1 MQDKAKLVREV
12 GNWVSGER
20 FWNREKEIWDL
31 KELLGEGANILIA
44 APRRV
49 GKTSVMRKLC
59 EELEQGNYRCLF
71 LDLQRSQSGEDA
83 IVELGVATRPHQTL
97 WDRAK
102 ELVRDKAERLESLG
116 TEEFKLTF
124 REHLKQDWQAKGERL
139 FDALAGGDEDRP
151 VVIFMDE
158 LPILVNRL
166 LKGDEY
172 TITPERRKLTDEFL
186 SFLRAQTIKHRSK
199 IRLVVAGSIGLEPV
213 LRQAGLS
220 ATINT
225 FTPFELR
232 PWDEETAVGCLE
244 ALANNYSVVLLEG
257 AARRMVEKLGSCIPH
272 HVQMFF
278 NHIYNDTKRR
288 VQQEVSLEDVER
300 VYKHSMLSTRGHA
313 ELSHMEERLKLVLG
327 QRDLPLT
334 LDLLTEAAVV
344 GILTP
349 GASMTLARDSA
360 VIAEPGAPAEKP
372 QDVLRRVVDL
382 LKHDGYLV
390 DNDAGALV
398 FGSLLLRD
406 WWKGRFASE
415 YTPAA
420 ARGEP

>member
-1 MQDKAKLVREV
+1 MQGKAKLVREV

-20 FWNREKEIWDL
+20 FWNREQEVWDL

-49 GKTSVMRKLC
+49 GKTSLMRKLS
-59 EELEQGNYRCLF
+59 EELEQGNYKCLF

-124 REHLKQDWQAKGERL
+124 REHLKQNWQAKGERL
-139 FDALAGGDEDRP
+139 FDALADADKP

-166 LKGDEY
+166 LKGDDY
-172 TITPERRKLTDEFL
+172 DITPERRKLTDEFL

-232 PWDEETAVGCLE
+232 PWDDETAAGCLE
-244 ALANNYSVVLLEG
+244 ALANNYSVALLDG

-278 NHIYNDTKRR
+278 NHVYNDTKRR
-288 VQQEVSLEDVER
+288 GQQEVSLEDVER
-300 VYKHSMLSTRGHA
+300 VYQHSMLSTRGHA

-327 QRDLPLT
+327 QKDLPLT

-344 GILTP
+344 GILTS
-349 GASMTLARDSA
+349 GAAMTFARDSA
-360 VIAEPGAPAEKP
+360 AIVEPVVSGDKP
-372 QDVLRRVVDL
+372 EDVLRRVMDV

-390 DNDAGALV
+390 DNDAGAFV
-398 FGSLLLRD
+398 FASLLLRD
-406 WWKGRFASE
+406 WWKGRFASQF
-415 YTPAA
+415 TPAA
-420 ARGEP
+420 ARGAP

>member
-1 MQDKAKLVREV
+1 MDDKPKLVREV
-12 GNWVSGER
+12 GNWVSGDR
-20 FWNREKEIWDL
+20 FWNRDQELWDL
-31 KELLGEGANILIA
+31 KELLSEGANVLIA

-59 EELEQGNYRCLF
+59 EELERGSYRCLF

-102 ELVRDKAERLESLG
+102 ELVRDGAGQLESLG
-116 TEEFKLTF
+116 TDELKLTF
-124 REHLKQDWQAKGERL
+124 REHLKHNWQAKGERL
-139 FDALAGGDEDRP
+139 FDALAGADKP

-166 LKGDEY
+166 LKADEY
-172 TITPERRKLTDEFL
+172 VITPERRKLTDEFL

-232 PWDEETAVGCLE
+232 PWDDETAMGCLE
-244 ALANNYSVVLLEG
+244 ALANNYGVVLLEG
-257 AARRMVEKLGSCIPH
+257 AARRMVEKLGACIPH

-278 NHIYNDTKRR
+278 NHVYNDVKRR
-288 VQQEVSLEDVER
+288 NHHEVSPDDVDR
-300 VYKHSMLSTRGHA
+300 VYGHSMLSTRGHA

-327 QRDLPLT
+327 ERDLPLT
-334 LDLLTEAAVV
+334 LDLLTEAAVAGV
-344 GILTP
+344 LTP
-349 GASMTLARDSA
+349 AAAIALARDSA
-360 VIAEPGAPAEKP
+360 ALAEPGTPREKTE
-372 QDVLRRVVDL
+372 DVLRRIIDVL
-382 LKHDGYLV
+382 RHDGYLM

-398 FGSLLLRD
+398 FASRLLRD
-406 WWKGRFASE
+406 WWHGRFASQ
-415 YTPAA
+415 YTRAEE
-420 ARGEP
+420 RGRS

>member
-1 MQDKAKLVREV
+1 MQSKAKLVREV

-31 KELLGEGANILIA
+31 KELLGEGANVLIA

-116 TEEFKLTF
+116 TEDFKLTF

-139 FDALAGGDEDRP
+139 FDALAGGDEDKP

-232 PWDEETAVGCLE
+232 PWDEETAVGCLD

-278 NHIYNDTKRR
+278 NHVYNDTKRR
-288 VQQEVSLEDVER
+288 AQQEVSLEDVER

-344 GILTP
+344 GVLTP
-349 GASMTLARDSA
+349 GASMALARDSA
-360 VIAEPGAPAEKP
+360 AIAEPGGLGEKP
-372 QDVLRRVVDL
+372 QDVLRRVVDV

-420 ARGEP
+420 ARGAP

>member
-1 MQDKAKLVREV
+1 MQGKAKLVREV

-31 KELLGEGANILIA
+31 KELLGEGANVLIA

-71 LDLQRSQSGEDA
+71 LDLQRSQSGEDV

-172 TITPERRKLTDEFL
+172 IITPERRKLTDEFL

-244 ALANNYSVVLLEG
+244 ALANNYSVVLIEG

-278 NHIYNDTKRR
+278 NHVYNDTKRR
-288 VQQEVSLEDVER
+288 AQQEVSLEDVER

-344 GILTP
+344 GVLTP

-360 VIAEPGAPAEKP
+360 MIAEPGAPAEKP
-372 QDVLRRVVDL
+372 QDVLRRVVDV

>member
-12 GNWVSGER
+12 GNWVSGDR
-20 FWNREKEIWDL
+20 FWNRERELWDL
-31 KELLGEGANILIA
+31 KELLDEGANVLIA

-49 GKTSVMRKLC
+49 GKTSVMRKLH
-59 EELEQGNYRCLF
+59 EELERGSYRCLF

-102 ELVRDKAERLESLG
+102 ELVRDKAERIESLG

-139 FDALAGGDEDRP
+139 FEALAGADKP
-151 VVIFMDE
+151 VVVFMDE

-186 SFLRAQTIKHRSK
+186 SFLRAQTIKHHSK

-225 FTPFELR
+225 FNPFELR
-232 PWDEETAVGCLE
+232 PWDHETAMGCLE

-278 NHIYNDTKRR
+278 NHVYNDTKRR
-288 VQQEVSLEDVER
+288 AQQEVSLEDVER

-327 QRDLPLT
+327 ERDLPLT

-344 GILTP
+344 GVLTP
-349 GASMTLARDSA
+349 GASMTLARESA
-360 VIAEPGAPAEKP
+360 AIAEPGPSGEKP
-372 QDVLRRVVDL
+372 RDVLRRIMDV

-390 DNDAGALV
+390 DNDAGAFV
-398 FGSLLLRD
+398 FASFLLRD
-406 WWKGRFASE
+406 WWKGRFASQFA
-415 YTPAA
+415 PAA
-420 ARGEP
+420 ERGAP

>member
-1 MQDKAKLVREV
+1 MQVKAKLVREV
-12 GNWVSGER
+12 GNWVSGDR
-20 FWNREKEIWDL
+20 FWNREQEVWDL
-31 KELLGEGANILIA
+31 KELLGEGANVLIA

-49 GKTSVMRKLC
+49 GKTSLMRKLC
-59 EELEQGNYRCLF
+59 EELEKGDYRCLF

-83 IVELGVATRPHQTL
+83 VVELGVATRPHQTL

-102 ELVRDKAERLESLG
+102 ELVRDKAERIESLG

-124 REHLKQDWQAKGERL
+124 REHLKQNWQAKGERL
-139 FDALAGGDEDRP
+139 FDALAGDDKP
-151 VVIFMDE
+151 VVVFMDE

-166 LKGDEY
+166 LKADEY

-220 ATINT
+220 ATVNT
-225 FTPFELR
+225 FTPYELR
-232 PWDEETAVGCLE
+232 PWDEETAMGCLE
-244 ALANNYSVVLLEG
+244 ALANNYSVVLREG

-278 NHIYNDTKRR
+278 NHVYNDTKRR
-288 VQQEVSLEDVER
+288 AQNEVSLEDVDR
-300 VYKHSMLSTRGHA
+300 VYMHSMLSTRGHA

-344 GILTP
+344 GVLTP
-349 GASMTLARDSA
+349 GASMALARDNA
-360 VIAEPGAPAEKP
+360 AAAEPGASGEKP
-372 QDVLRRVVDL
+372 QDVLRRVMDV

-390 DNDAGALV
+390 DNDAGAFV
-398 FGSLLLRD
+398 FASLLLRD
-406 WWKGRFASE
+406 WWKGRFAAQF
-415 YTPAA
+415 TPAA
-420 ARGEP
+420 ARGMP

>member
-1 MQDKAKLVREV
+1 M
-12 GNWVSGER
+12 GNWVSGDR
-20 FWNREKEIWDL
+20 FWNREQEVWAL
-31 KELLGEGANILIA
+31 KELLDEGANVLIA

-49 GKTSVMRKLC
+49 GKTSLMRKLC
-59 EELEQGNYRCLF
+59 EELEQGNHKCLF
-71 LDLQRSQSGEDA
+71 FDLQRSQSGEDA

-97 WDRAK
+97 WDRAT
-102 ELVRDKAERLESLG
+102 ELVRDRAERIESLG

-124 REHLKQDWQAKGERL
+124 REHLKQNWQAKGERL
-139 FDALAGGDEDRP
+139 FDALSVGDEDKP

-172 TITPERRKLTDEFL
+172 TITPERRKLTDELL

-232 PWDEETAVGCLE
+232 PWDDETAIGCLE

-257 AARRMVEKLGSCIPH
+257 AARSMVDKLGSCIPH

-278 NHIYNDTKRR
+278 NHVYNDVKRR
-288 VQQEVSLEDVER
+288 GQQEVSPEDVER
-300 VYKHSMLSTRGHA
+300 VYQHSMLSTRGHA

-327 QRDLPLT
+327 DKDLPLT

-344 GILTP
+344 GVLTP
-349 GASMTLARDSA
+349 GASMTLARDNA
-360 VIAEPGAPAEKP
+360 AAAEPGAPGEKL
-372 QDVLRRVVDL
+372 QDVLRRVMDV

-390 DNDAGALV
+390 DNDAGAFV
-398 FGSLLLRD
+398 FASLLLRD
-406 WWKGRFASE
+406 WWKRRFASQF
-415 YTPAA
+415 TPAA
-420 ARGEP
+420 ARGAP

>member
-1 MQDKAKLVREV
+1 MEDKAKLVREV
-12 GNWVSGER
+12 GNWVSGDR
-20 FWNREKEIWDL
+20 FWDREQEVWNL
-31 KELLGEGANILIA
+31 KELLDEGANVLIA

-49 GKTSVMRKLC
+49 GKTSLMRKLC
-59 EELEQGNYRCLF
+59 EELEKGNYRCLF

-102 ELVRDKAERLESLG
+102 ELVRDKAEQIESLG
-116 TEEFKLTF
+116 TDELKLTF
-124 REHLKQDWQAKGERL
+124 REHLKQNWQAKGERL
-139 FDALAGGDEDRP
+139 FDALASAELP

-166 LKGDEY
+166 LKADEY
-172 TITPERRKLTDEFL
+172 TITPERKRLTDEFM

-220 ATINT
+220 ATVNT

-232 PWDEETAVGCLE
+232 PWDGETAMGCLE
-244 ALANNYSVVLLEG
+244 ALANNYSVALLEG
-257 AARRMVEKLGSCIPH
+257 AAQRMVEMLGSCIPH

-278 NHIYNDTKRR
+278 NHVYNDTKRR
-288 VQQEVSLEDVER
+288 AQQEVSVDDVER

-327 QRDLPLT
+327 EKDLPLT

-349 GASMTLARDSA
+349 AAELVLAKDNAA
-360 VIAEPGAPAEKP
+360 VAEPGAPREKP
-372 QDVLRRVVDL
+372 QDVLRRVMDV

-390 DNDAGALV
+390 DNDAGAFV
-398 FGSLLLRD
+398 FASRLLRD
-406 WWKGRFASE
+406 WWKGRFASQFI
-415 YTPAA
+415 PAA
-420 ARGEP
+420 AREAP

>member
-12 GNWVSGER
+12 GNWVSGDR
-20 FWNREKEIWDL
+20 FWNREQELWDL
-31 KELLGEGANILIA
+31 KELLDEGANVLIA

-49 GKTSVMRKLC
+49 GKTSVMRKLH
-59 EELEQGNYRCLF
+59 EELERGSYRCLF

-102 ELVRDKAERLESLG
+102 ELLRDKAERIDSLG
-116 TEEFKLTF
+116 LEEFKLTF

-139 FDALAGGDEDRP
+139 FDALAGADKH
-151 VVIFMDE
+151 VVVFMDE

-186 SFLRAQTIKHRSK
+186 SFLRAQTIKHQSK
-199 IRLVVAGSIGLEPV
+199 VRLVVAGSIGLEPV

-232 PWDEETAVGCLE
+232 PWDHDTATGCLE

-278 NHIYNDTKRR
+278 NHVYNDTKRR
-288 VQQEVSLEDVER
+288 AQQEVSLEDVER

-327 QRDLPLT
+327 DRDLPLT

-344 GILTP
+344 GVLTP

-360 VIAEPGAPAEKP
+360 AIAEPGPSVEKP
-372 QDVLRRVVDL
+372 QDVLRRVMEV

-390 DNDAGALV
+390 DNDAGAFV
-398 FGSLLLRD
+398 FASLLLRD
-406 WWKGRFASE
+406 WWKGRFASQF
-415 YTPAA
+415 TPAA
-420 ARGEP
+420 TRGAP